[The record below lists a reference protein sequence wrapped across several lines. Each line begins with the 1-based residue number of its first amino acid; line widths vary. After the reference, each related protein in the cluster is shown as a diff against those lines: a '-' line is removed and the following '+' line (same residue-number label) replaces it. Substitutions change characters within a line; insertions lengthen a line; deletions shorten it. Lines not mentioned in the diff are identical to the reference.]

1 MRHNRWKKYL
11 KIVCSWIL
19 IFSICC
25 LSLNVAEASDTI
37 VEMESESQETEDFIS
52 DIENQQTEPVI
63 ESEILADD
71 EQLPESEQLLESE
84 VQPSPEPEKIP
95 ETEDIIPECV
105 EVELLKA
112 EIQKDTTSETVPT
125 TDRVEYI
132 DENGNFKTD
141 TNGNDVKPQQVELY
155 SFRNNYFKD
164 DMGYVTEPYMFYFE
178 KGENTISLSSIPS
191 FFLIFFL
198 FSSSNLNFFN
208 SIPFFTIIN
217 FLLLLNNDFPASSE
231 QAKNTLAFLSIINFE
246 KVLYISFIIEHLYSD
261 LVLCEC
267 TILNLTFIFLA
278 TINGIALLK

>member
-1 MRHNRWKKYL
+1 MKTRKEIRESHKMRHNRWKKYL

-25 LSLNVAEASDTI
+25 LSLNVAKASDTI

-132 DENGNFKTD
+132 DENGNFIQGPPTKIALGKIED
-141 TNGNDVKPQQVELY
+141 HRVAYVDVNGNPIA
-155 SFRNNYFKD
+155 
-164 DMGYVTEPYMFYFE
+164 GA
-178 KGENTISLSSIPS
+178 PS
-191 FFLIFFL
+191 VIKFGAIA
-198 FSSSNLNFFN
+198 
-208 SIPFFTIIN
+208 
-217 FLLLLNNDFPASSE
+217 DHKE
-231 QAKNTLAFLSIINFE
+231 LSIQKKI
-246 KVLYISFIIEHLYSD
+246 
-261 LVLCEC
+261 
-267 TILNLTFIFLA
+267 
-278 TINGIALLK
+278 

>member
-25 LSLNVAEASDTI
+25 LSLNVAEASDII

-132 DENGNFKTD
+132 DENGNFIQGPPTKIALGKIED
-141 TNGNDVKPQQVELY
+141 HRVAYVDVNGNPIA
-155 SFRNNYFKD
+155 
-164 DMGYVTEPYMFYFE
+164 GA
-178 KGENTISLSSIPS
+178 PS
-191 FFLIFFL
+191 VIKFGAIA
-198 FSSSNLNFFN
+198 
-208 SIPFFTIIN
+208 
-217 FLLLLNNDFPASSE
+217 DHKE
-231 QAKNTLAFLSIINFE
+231 LSIQKKI
-246 KVLYISFIIEHLYSD
+246 
-261 LVLCEC
+261 
-267 TILNLTFIFLA
+267 
-278 TINGIALLK
+278 